1 MTHSLI
7 IEEVLAHPQDIS
19 WLPWAVQYFFF
30 IGIAACAAL
39 FACYLHWRKK
49 DAATEENR
57 ALLIA
62 ITCAITAPLALTA
75 DLHQTAR
82 VWHFYAWPTPW
93 SWMPWGAL
101 FLPLFT
107 GFLALWFLAQ
117 QIKRLFN
124 KSYNVTKWLAL
135 ASALCAVGLLIYTG
149 REVSVVLA
157 RPIWFSYAFPVAMF
171 LSALQAFFA
180 LMIVA
185 AQRDS
190 VRLPKILWGQIWT
203 LAALGLV
210 VAMWVSGDTLSG
222 TAIRQWISVALS
234 AKYYAVGWLAL
245 WVFTL
250 LFCSLALRHPLSQL
264 RRVLLVLS
272 ALALCWLMR
281 WTLLIQVQ
289 TVPKFNAQFNPY
301 SLPGG
306 TDGWLAI
313 LGTFGLW
320 IALLIIIRET
330 LNGLTRRLQHG

>member
-19 WLPWAVQYFFF
+19 WLPWAGKNFLFF
-30 IGIAACAAL
+30 G
-39 FACYLHWRKK
+39 
-49 DAATEENR
+49 
-57 ALLIA
+57 
-62 ITCAITAPLALTA
+62 
-75 DLHQTAR
+75 
-82 VWHFYAWPTPW
+82 PW

-185 AQRDS
+185 ARRDS

-203 LAALGLV
+203 
-210 VAMWVSGDTLSG
+210 
-222 TAIRQWISVALS
+222 
-234 AKYYAVGWLAL
+234 
-245 WVFTL
+245 
-250 LFCSLALRHPLSQL
+250 L